1 VSAVDRFLE
10 RLQGVKPSDKGWEA
24 KCPAHDDRHASLTVA
39 EGDDGRV
46 LVRCH
51 AGAGCTF
58 EEIVAAAGLKPGD
71 LFERRDGSSGRRI
84 LATYDYEDAQG
95 AMLFQAVRFEPKGFA
110 QRRPDGRGG
119 WVWKLGNTRRV
130 LFRLPQVLEAVTAG
144 RTIYAVEGE
153 KDVLA
158 LEAAGEVATCNPMGA
173 GKWRAQFAKTLRGA
187 DVVIVQD
194 RDEEGRKHAS
204 VIVESLVGIAK
215 SVRRVEAAEG
225 KDAADHLAARR
236 TVAEFVTVSDG
247 GASESSEHL
256 NAAAEAASLSQN
268 DVQTAD
274 LKKSEPPELA
284 SEPDILEKFAH
295 DLHLAG
301 VAGEEQAAKLIYL
314 GLTSRLLPWG
324 KPTERPV
331 SMIPKGT
338 SSSGKSHTLR
348 STLRFFPPESYF
360 DLGSMSKRY
369 LLYSEESLE
378 HRFIVVPE
386 WATIAKDDEVVALLR
401 TLLSEGHASHGTV
414 DAEGGKREARLIEKK
429 GPTGLLMTTTVAS
442 TDPELETRC
451 LSFLTDDS
459 REQTRRVF
467 EVLADLEDEESSPV
481 TFGRWHELQRW
492 IAGEGEQRVLI
503 PYVKA
508 LSQLMP
514 NTTTRLRRDFVS
526 MLCLVRAHAI
536 LHRATRKTDHRG
548 RVVATIDDYG
558 VVRELVSDLIAESV
572 GASASPAIRA
582 TVEAV
587 RKLLEDSTLE
597 HVSVKQIADE
607 LEIGLTATY
616 DRVRRA
622 LFAGYLVDVA
632 TKEERTKKI
641 VVGAPLP
648 GEEEFL
654 PSADAVFRSFSDEA
668 SEDGNSLA
676 ERDLGAY
683 SDVQIVQTDPSLN
696 VNGDGSCGHSDVWLG
711 RDGAWRCMACDPPAF
726 PGEVVTEATA

>member
-1 VSAVDRFLE
+1 MSAVDRILGKLE
-10 RLQGVKPSDKGWEA
+10 RVKRNEKGWEA
-24 KCPAHDDRHASLTVA
+24 RCPAHDDRVASLSIA
-39 EGDDGRV
+39 GGDDGRV
-46 LVRCH
+46 LLRCH
-51 AGAGCTF
+51 AGTGCAT
-58 EEIVAAAGLKPGD
+58 EEIVAAIGLKMVD
-71 LFERRDGSSGRRI
+71 LFEPSSSKRRI
-84 LATYDYEDAQG
+84 VATYDYEDEQG
-95 AMLFQAVRFEPKGFA
+95 ALLFQAVRFEPKGFA
-110 QRRPDGRGG
+110 QRRPDGRGD
-119 WVWKLGNTRRV
+119 WIWKLEKTRRV
-130 LFRLPQVLEAVTAG
+130 LYRLPRVLEAVKAG
-144 RTIYAVEGE
+144 QTVYVVEGE
-153 KDVLA
+153 KDVHA
-158 LEAAGEVATCNPMGA
+158 LEQAGEVATCNPMGA
-173 GKWRAQFAKTLRGA
+173 GKWRDQFSKALRGA
-187 DVVIVQD
+187 AIVIVQD
-194 RDEEGRKHAS
+194 RDEEGRKHAAA
-204 VIVESLVGIAK
+204 VAKSLHGIAE
-215 SVRRVEAAEG
+215 SVHVIEAAEG
-225 KDAADHLAARR
+225 KDAADHLAAGR
-236 TVAEFVTVSDG
+236 TVTEFVAVSDE

-256 NAAAEAASLSQN
+256 NAGAEAASLSQN

-274 LKKSEPPELA
+274 LKRSEPPALA
-284 SEPDILEKFAH
+284 DEPDILNKFAR
-295 DLHLAG
+295 DLHRAG

-386 WATIAKDDEVVALLR
+386 WSTIANDDEVVALLR

-467 EVLADLEDEESSPV
+467 KVLADLEDEESSPV
-481 TFGRWHELQRW
+481 AFERWHELQRW

-503 PYVKA
+503 PYVRA

-536 LHRATRKTDHRG
+536 LHRATREKDHRG
-548 RVVATIDDYG
+548 RIVATIGDYG
-558 VVRELVSDLIAESV
+558 VVRNLVSDLIAESA

-587 RKLLEDSTLE
+587 RKLLEDGELE
-597 HVSVKQIADE
+597 HVSVRKIADE
-607 LEIGLTATY
+607 LDIGLTATY

-641 VVGAPLP
+641 AVGASLP

-668 SEDGNSLA
+668 SERENPVAMG
-676 ERDLGAY
+676 DLEPY
-683 SDVQIVQTDPSLN
+683 SDIQIVQTDPSLN
-696 VNGDGSCGHSDVWLG
+696 LNGDGSCGHSEVWLA
-711 RDGAWRCMACDPPAF
+711 RDGAWRCMACEPPTF
-726 PGEVVTEATA
+726 PGEIIAEAIA